1 MDDIISMTYISI
13 QVKTEVS
20 MNLSI
25 ERSRRGWSRAELAR
39 RAGINASTVGL
50 IESGRLRP
58 YVSQLVKL
66 ANALGVSES
75 EAHLLLEDTPAPERR
90 APREQDQCR

>member
-1 MDDIISMTYISI
+1 
-13 QVKTEVS
+13 

-50 IESGRLRP
+50 IESGRLHP
-58 YVSQLVKL
+58 YVSQLMKL
-66 ANALGVSES
+66 ANALGVSQS
-75 EAHLLLEDTPAPERR
+75 EAHHLLEDTPAPECR
-90 APREQDQCR
+90 APREQGHVGKAT